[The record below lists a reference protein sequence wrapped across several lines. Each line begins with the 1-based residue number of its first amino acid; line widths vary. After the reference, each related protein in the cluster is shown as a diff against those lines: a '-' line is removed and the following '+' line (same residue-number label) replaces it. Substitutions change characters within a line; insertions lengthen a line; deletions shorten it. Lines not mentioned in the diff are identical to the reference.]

1 MRCEN
6 KNGQAGQGGAQK
18 HVRLLF
24 DREQL
29 LYDVGN
35 LAYTESDVMPEDA
48 EHSRHVTADVTQG
61 GNVDR
66 VTRVLDL
73 VHADAIEVLY
83 PYTRSETGVCHELR
97 DELRERQTYEID
109 MYVPD
114 SFSDTTAHVLE
125 QLIHEWMVA
134 AALGEWLSITNAAA
148 AQKWKDRAAEMRRE
162 VMSRK
167 NTRGV
172 LRRRMHPF

>member
-1 MRCEN
+1 M
-6 KNGQAGQGGAQK
+6 NGQGNGRK
-18 HVRLLF
+18 RVTLLF
-24 DREQL
+24 DRDQL

-35 LAYTESDVMPEDA
+35 LAYTESHIMPEDA
-48 EHSRHVTADVTQG
+48 EHSRHVTADVTQE

-97 DELRERQTYEID
+97 DDLTDRQTYEID
-109 MYVPD
+109 MYVPE
-114 SFSDTTAHVLE
+114 SFSDTTANVLE
-125 QLIHEWMVA
+125 KLIHEWMVA
-134 AALGEWLSITNAAA
+134 AVLGEWLSITNAAA

-167 NTRGV
+167 NTCGV